1 MKKLQ
6 AYAVAEFTPP
16 FILSVAVFTFVMLL
30 DKLLDLLDMIV
41 TKGVPMRT
49 VLEVFV
55 LLLPS
60 MIAVVVPMAVLAAV
74 LMAFGRMAGDLEIT
88 AMKASGVGI
97 MTTMWPVLVV
107 AALMAGALVYFG
119 NSVLPDANHLA
130 RNLLLD
136 IGTLKPSARILPGMY
151 VDDIEGFTI
160 FVDSKDDLTGELGG
174 IYIEQV
180 PSDAPSRIITAMHGR
195 MEPMSANRMRIV
207 LWDGQMHE
215 LDEGDYRIL
224 DFENYTIELDRSE
237 ELVRRERENRGD
249 REMSAPMMRYA
260 IDSLSTESA
269 MLRDSMR
276 ILGRAPLL
284 ALASGEPPFADLAGD
299 STEEGGGALEPRAWY
314 NVSRNNIMMRASQL
328 RILDDRSASAVRTM
342 NKLGVEIHKKY
353 SIPVACIIFVLLGV
367 PLGLSTR
374 QGNAGIALGVS
385 LLFILVY
392 YLFLLG
398 GEQLADRGF
407 LPAWLAMWSADIL
420 MGALGVYLTIR
431 SINEGNPVP
440 IPDLKPLARRL
451 GLMRE
456 E

>member
-1 MKKLQ
+1 MRKLQ

-88 AMKASGVGI
+88 AMKASGIGI
-97 MTTMWPVLVV
+97 MTVMWPVLAV

-195 MEPMSANRMRIV
+195 MEPLSANRLRIV

-215 LDEGDYRIL
+215 MEDGDYRIL
-224 DFENYTIELDRSE
+224 DFENYSIELDRSE
-237 ELVRRERENRGD
+237 DLVRRERENRGD

-260 IDSLSTESA
+260 IDSLSAERDL
-269 MLRDSMR
+269 LRDSMVL
-276 ILGRAPLL
+276 LGRAPLV

-299 STEEGGGALEPRAWY
+299 TADGAGTLEPRAWY

-328 RILDDRSASAVRTM
+328 RILDDRAASAVRTM

-398 GEQLADRGF
+398 GEQMADRG
-407 LPAWLAMWSADIL
+407 LMPAWLAMWSADIL
-420 MGALGVYLTIR
+420 MGALGIYLTIR

-456 E
+456 D

>member
-1 MKKLQ
+1 MRKLQ
-6 AYAVAEFTPP
+6 AYAIAEFTPP

-88 AMKASGVGI
+88 AMKASGIGI
-97 MTTMWPVLVV
+97 MTTMWPVLAV
-107 AALMAGALVYFG
+107 AAVMAGALVYFG
-119 NSVLPDANHLA
+119 NSVLPDANHMA

-160 FVDSKDDLTGELGG
+160 FVDAKDDLTGELGG

-195 MEPMSANRMRIV
+195 MEPLSANRLRIV

-215 LDEGDYRIL
+215 LVDGDYRIL
-224 DFENYTIELDRSE
+224 DFENYSIELDRSE

-249 REMSAPMMRYA
+249 REMSAPMMRSA
-260 IDSLSTESA
+260 IDSLADESEL
-269 MLRDSMR
+269 LRDSMA
-276 ILGRAPLL
+276 ILGRAPLI

-299 STEEGGGALEPRAWY
+299 SAGGGAREPRAWY

-328 RILDDRSASAVRTM
+328 RILEDRAASAVRTM

-398 GEQLADRGF
+398 GEQLADRG
-407 LPAWLAMWSADIL
+407 LLTAWLAMWSADIL

-440 IPDLKPLARRL
+440 IPDLRPLARRL